1 MYVHC
6 YTEISVHPLSS
17 QTLFVKFFKP
27 KWWEL
32 LCPCPGS
39 QHPEGSKRAPFFILF
54 QDTHKFL
61 YVMKART
68 TVWGRVTLELINL
81 SIA

>member
-1 MYVHC
+1 MS
-6 YTEISVHPLSS
+6 TATQISLFILSP
-17 QTLFVKFFKP
+17 QTQPVCEVFQAQV
-27 KWWEL
+27 WEL